1 MPRWPDPKKTPPT
14 PVIATKPG
22 RDEVWGLEIGAG
34 AWTQDGRLGIVSGRY
49 RTNVSLRFD
58 GLRVAEN
65 FAVADVVADA
75 AVAAP
80 SARPPP
86 LARQTPT
93 ASAAAPSQ
101 RKRRR
106 SETVETTKA
115 NKKPTVAPARQQ
127 ALAGEM
133 LPPPPRQSL
142 RGRVRQQPSPRPKR
156 SQPSEL
162 SAQPQQSQQAQAP
175 VLRRSKEGREQEKIK
190 QQVMLSRLR
199 LRRFSATTSLTA
211 PGANLTNGLPLGGA
225 SPPPPAGTAQRADRP
240 PEPAVASAQAKA
252 DSAVAGTLPGERRPG
267 GRAARPADGSTE

>member
-156 SQPSEL
+156 SRQHKQKQTGRSQERCQEKDDRGEEPLDPPTAVQSNQASEPNGTGGTKRGDFFE
-162 SAQPQQSQQAQAP
+162 SN
-175 VLRRSKEGREQEKIK
+175 REGR
-190 QQVMLSRLR
+190 SNHGDDA
-199 LRRFSATTSLTA
+199 ATVRAIPYHAAITS
-211 PGANLTNGLPLGGA
+211 
-225 SPPPPAGTAQRADRP
+225 S
-240 PEPAVASAQAKA
+240 
-252 DSAVAGTLPGERRPG
+252 
-267 GRAARPADGSTE
+267 